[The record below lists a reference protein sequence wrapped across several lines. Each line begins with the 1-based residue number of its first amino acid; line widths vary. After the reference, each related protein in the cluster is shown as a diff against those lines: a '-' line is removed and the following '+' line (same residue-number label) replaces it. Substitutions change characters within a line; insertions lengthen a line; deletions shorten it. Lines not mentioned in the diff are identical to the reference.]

1 MDYVHVGQAGLKV
14 SRPVL
19 GIMNFDE
26 LTEEP
31 ASSDG
36 YLRDVTLQQL
46 PTASNDAP
54 SRPAAAP
61 IAARPIARTHPL

>member
-1 MDYVHVGQAGLKV
+1 MDYMHLGQAGLKV

-19 GIMNFDE
+19 GTMNFGE

-31 ASSDG
+31 ASSDC

-46 PTASNDAP
+46 PTAYNNAP
-54 SRPAAAP
+54 SRSAGGAN
-61 IAARPIARTHPL
+61 